1 MDFSPQIIDN
11 LFVVLSGVDL
21 PAMKLKKEKLVEYK
35 NFNQNKNEAT
45 VFLSK
50 LGKDRYWRLFR
61 SFRALC
67 ANKELDSEDEGCFY
81 VIEASFRDNFC
92 FVFGHDN
99 TLMRDRLLDL
109 VFDNTCKPRIYLGL
123 THIAKV

>member
-81 VIEASFRDNFC
+81 VTEASFRDNFC